1 MKTVCDMTESA
12 GFHYIKKEWTSIS
25 LKTISK
31 KYKKVLLRIMKK
43 FRVCKSII
51 AAVIASFMLSSCA
64 TIVSSGDPSVT
75 IRGDVD
81 EPVNITTE
89 RQTYTGVILPA
100 VVKVNRRKIS
110 GQHIRITS
118 PNYTFDDIIL
128 KRTVNG
134 WTFGNILIGGLIGFG
149 IDLSTNNVSV
159 PAQTEFYII
168 PKPKRQNTE
177 KNDSIK

>member
-1 MKTVCDMTESA
+1 MK
-12 GFHYIKKEWTSIS
+12 KN
-25 LKTISK
+25 TISK
-31 KYKKVLLRIMKK
+31 SM
-43 FRVCKSII
+43 I
-51 AAVIASFMLSSCA
+51 AAIVASFMLSSCA
-64 TIVSSGDPSVT
+64 TIVSSGDPSIT

-89 RQTYTGVILPA
+89 KQTYPGVVLPA
-100 VVKVNRRKIS
+100 VVKVSRRKIS

-118 PNYTFDDIIL
+118 QNHTFDDIVL

-159 PAQTEFYII
+159 PAQTEFYIT
-168 PKPKRQNTE
+168 PKPKQQNKE
-177 KNDSIK
+177 NNDSIK

>member
-1 MKTVCDMTESA
+1 M
-12 GFHYIKKEWTSIS
+12 
-25 LKTISK
+25 
-31 KYKKVLLRIMKK
+31 
-43 FRVCKSII
+43 I
-51 AAVIASFMLSSCA
+51 AAMVASFMLSSCA
-64 TIVSSGDPSVT
+64 TIVSSGDPSIT

-89 RQTYTGVILPA
+89 KQTYPGVVLPA
-100 VVKVNRRKIS
+100 VVKVSRRKIS

-118 PNYTFDDIIL
+118 QNHTFDDIVL

-159 PAQTEFYII
+159 PAQTEFYIT
-168 PKPKRQNTE
+168 PKPKQQNKE
-177 KNDSIK
+177 NNDSIK

>member
-1 MKTVCDMTESA
+1 MKK
-12 GFHYIKKEWTSIS
+12 II
-25 LKTISK
+25 ISK
-31 KYKKVLLRIMKK
+31 SM
-43 FRVCKSII
+43 I
-51 AAVIASFMLSSCA
+51 AAIVASFMLSSCA
-64 TIVSSGDPSVT
+64 TIVSSGDPSIT

-89 RQTYTGVILPA
+89 KQTYPGVVLPA
-100 VVKVNRRKIS
+100 VVKVSRRKIS

-118 PNYTFDDIIL
+118 QNHTFDDIVL

-159 PAQTEFYII
+159 PAQTEFYIT
-168 PKPKRQNTE
+168 PKPKQQNKE
-177 KNDSIK
+177 NNDSIK

>member
-1 MKTVCDMTESA
+1 M
-12 GFHYIKKEWTSIS
+12 
-25 LKTISK
+25 
-31 KYKKVLLRIMKK
+31 
-43 FRVCKSII
+43 I
-51 AAVIASFMLSSCA
+51 AAIVASFMLSSCA
-64 TIVSSGDPSVT
+64 TIVSSGDPSIT

-89 RQTYTGVILPA
+89 KQTYPGVVLPA
-100 VVKVNRRKIS
+100 VVKVSRRKIS

-118 PNYTFDDIIL
+118 QNHTFDDIVL

-159 PAQTEFYII
+159 PAQTEFYIT
-168 PKPKRQNTE
+168 PKPKQQNKE
-177 KNDSIK
+177 NNDSIK

>member
-1 MKTVCDMTESA
+1 MKK
-12 GFHYIKKEWTSIS
+12 II
-25 LKTISK
+25 ISK
-31 KYKKVLLRIMKK
+31 SM
-43 FRVCKSII
+43 I
-51 AAVIASFMLSSCA
+51 AAIVASFMLSSCA
-64 TIVSSGDPSVT
+64 TIVSSGDPSIT

-89 RQTYTGVILPA
+89 KQTYPGVVLPA
-100 VVKVNRRKIS
+100 VVKVSRRKIS

-118 PNYTFDDIIL
+118 QNHTFDDIVL

-159 PAQTEFYII
+159 PAQTEFYIT
-168 PKPKRQNTE
+168 PKPKQQNKE